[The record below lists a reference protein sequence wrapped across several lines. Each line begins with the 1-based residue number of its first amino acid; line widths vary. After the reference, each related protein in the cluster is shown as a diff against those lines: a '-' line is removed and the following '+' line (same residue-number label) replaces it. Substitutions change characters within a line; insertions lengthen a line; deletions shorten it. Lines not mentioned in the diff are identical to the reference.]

1 MYYNAIVLFLQST
14 FLQVIDNCFKD
25 ASCDFEKD
33 GFGVLLMPL
42 QWNLG
47 ELTPVAIWGFFVGII
62 WLRTHSVQL
71 VGIVGLVVNSM
82 MISFYEPARTVGY
95 VLLALSIGIVIY
107 QLVTNRLHH
116 GSST

>member
-1 MYYNAIVLFLQST
+1 MEFIFLFFLRSVS
-14 FLQVIDNCFKD
+14 LQVIDNCFKD
-25 ASCDFEKD
+25 ASCDLQKD
-33 GFGVLLMPL
+33 GFQILLMPL

-47 ELTPVAIWGFFVGII
+47 ELTPVALWGFFIGII

-82 MISFYEPARTVGY
+82 IIGFYEPARTVGY

-116 GSST
+116 GHST